1 MEEERARGL
10 WDKPAGRREPDK
22 PGGGRSEGERIPPPH
37 THQMA
42 LFPMLL
48 LPAMTPHPSNPFIPA
63 SAWLEPI
70 SGPDLL
76 AELQQLADDVEDGVR
91 AVGFRP

>member
-1 MEEERARGL
+1 MDYGISPRDAGSRTNRAEGGVRER
-10 WDKPAGRREPDK
+10 E
-22 PGGGRSEGERIPPPH
+22 SPPP
-37 THQMA
+37 QMA